1 MHPEMFNCLL
11 PRSQE
16 YLRDATLHQLF
27 FFIKHWQ
34 LSQQYLLVLEKQMA
48 FTGVLDGVR
57 ILTLSGMLTGSSI
70 PETTSQCL
78 EFGSFVENWYEI
90 RFIHRKKL

>member
-1 MHPEMFNCLL
+1 M
-11 PRSQE
+11 
-16 YLRDATLHQLF
+16 QLYTNY
-27 FFIKHWQ
+27 FFIKHCQ
-34 LSQQYLLVLEKQMA
+34 LSRQYPFVLEKQMA

-70 PETTSQCL
+70 PETTLQWL